1 MNAIFRNMKK
11 PEIHRFWV
19 RGENHSQQLKRFVA
33 FTEYE
38 RLEAKYKELWDSYR
52 KLEKR
57 YDEFVTSF

>member
-1 MNAIFRNMKK
+1 MKK

-52 KLEKR
+52 KLEKG